1 MRCFRNV
8 LQGQSPGAI
17 TYHAEPRKM
26 MDEWVD
32 SVYTEYDDCRL
43 LVVGVELLQV
53 GSGQLGE
60 KYEVQ

>member
-1 MRCFRNV
+1 MSCRDKA
-8 LQGQSPGAI
+8 LGQSHTMLNPDKWQ
-17 TYHAEPRKM
+17 KM

-32 SVYTEYDDCRL
+32 SVYTECDDCRL

-60 KYEVQ
+60 KYEVR

>member
-1 MRCFRNV
+1 
-8 LQGQSPGAI
+8 
-17 TYHAEPRKM
+17 M

-60 KYEVQ
+60 KYEVR